1 MKLVSLAPV
10 VVVERTR
17 LFNVPFPV
25 CRVFN
30 PDPVFL
36 PGFGSGFQ
44 ITLDPDPF
52 SVTGSTTIT
61 YYIKKQDF
69 LPCPYMDAKKIF

>member
-1 MKLVSLAPV
+1 MSLAPV

-44 ITLDPDPF
+44 ITLDPDPV

-61 YYIKKQDF
+61 YYIKKTGLF
-69 LPCPYMDAKKIF
+69 TVSLYGCKKKIF